1 MTAFCGTFAGQDT
14 WVHWTVNPC
23 ILESVSSVL
32 LICIAALVLYF
43 QGRRIML
50 LRKRQHQGS
59 ERTPACAIAFY
70 FSIVALAASHG
81 ALLIAAIVYYIRG
94 ASRDPYE
101 LFNQSASAVVWLC
114 ALVRF
119 RAFLTVCGAAYLG
132 TGVMLIPYGDWLST
146 PESTSINVKTVKS

>member
-1 MTAFCGTFAGQDT
+1 
-14 WVHWTVNPC
+14 
-23 ILESVSSVL
+23 
-32 LICIAALVLYF
+32 
-43 QGRRIML
+43 ML

-114 ALVRF
+114 ALVCF